1 MNISSAVLKAEH
13 VGVRDFKNHMSIK
26 LLSDTRIITDRG
38 KPISV
43 NMPFED
49 MMELIDIIDELFD
62 TNTLSL
68 VAEGRKAVKAG
79 AKGRPVEKLFKTVLA
94 GKK

>member
-13 VGVRDFKNHMSIK
+13 VGIREFKDHLSIK

-38 KPISV
+38 KPVSV
-43 NMPFED
+43 NMPYED
-49 MMELIDIIDELFD
+49 LMEIIDLIDELSD
-62 TNTLSL
+62 PKTLAL
-68 VAEGRKAVKAG
+68 VAAGRKAIRAG
-79 AKGRPVEKLFKTVLA
+79 AKGIPVERLFRDVKT